1 MSKELLGVFALVLM
15 VLGEFCAIYSEVATA
30 RLAQANDGS
39 TWTSFVIP
47 VLLMCFAGLCLLGAY
62 WLGYVAVGDIWIVTV
77 VSVTSLLLLEPLVVW
92 GLFQEAP
99 GRGALIGFCLG
110 ALGMLSTV
118 LL

>member
-1 MSKELLGVFALVLM
+1 MSKELLGVSALGLM

-30 RLAQANDGS
+30 RLAQVNGAP
-39 TWTSFVIP
+39 WASFVMP
-47 VLLMCFAGLCLLGAY
+47 VVLMCFAGLCLLGAY

-92 GLFQEAP
+92 GLFQQVP
-99 GRGALIGFCLG
+99 GRGALIGFFLG
-110 ALGMLSTV
+110 ALGMLATV

>member
-1 MSKELLGVFALVLM
+1 MSKELLGVSALGLM

-30 RLAQANDGS
+30 RLAQVDNGAWS
-39 TWTSFVIP
+39 AYVVP

-62 WLGYVAVGDIWIVTV
+62 WLGYKAVGDIWVVTV

-92 GLFQEAP
+92 CLFQEVP
-99 GRGALIGFCLG
+99 GRGALIGFFLG
-110 ALGMLSTV
+110 ALGMVATV